1 MRRTRLGL
9 AGATLLA
16 LVAVSCTATRRA
28 TAPPPAS
35 SAVVVVEAAA
45 PPPPAAAAPTPA
57 PTPAP
62 EPPPPPRVPEVV
74 RIGLRT
80 DLESVT
86 LSCCTGSP
94 ALELGT
100 TTLALSGPVTV
111 RPAAASSPPPVWR
124 LQVAALREEEE
135 AGGLARRVA
144 ELAGAPADAR
154 FDAGSGLFR
163 VRVGAWPDR
172 ESAEAE
178 GRRLQSRGLDAFW
191 VVSEGL
197 GPIDPA
203 LEVAVGGGVAVVP
216 GRRVVVRAARG
227 AGLAFEGRGY
237 RGALAV
243 YLNDRGRLNV
253 VNELPVEDYLRGV
266 VPRELGP
273 ASYPEL
279 EALKAQAVAARS
291 YTLRNLGGFAEEG
304 YDLCGTPKCQ
314 VYGGLAAE
322 HPLTDRAVAETA
334 GEVLVSDGVAI
345 DALYSATCGG
355 RTENV
360 EVVFPLKSAGYLR
373 GVGCIEGGTQALGGG
388 SAGRWPPEGPGARRV
403 VRRFEQIVGRDLVVR
418 DAAGRLEVHPV
429 GRGLATFRLV
439 AGDGTRAVS
448 HLDLAPGDELELG
461 LVDRRLVALAQHVSG
476 TAKPFDKP
484 HSRSRWTRF
493 KADDEIAASVRQRFP
508 GFQFRGLDVVS
519 RGPSGRI
526 SRLRLDGADGKSVE
540 VEGLAVRWVLDLP
553 ETRFTLVRVHPRSGR
568 AGWRFTGTGWG
579 HGVGLCQTGSYAMAR
594 RGHDYRSILS
604 HYYSGATLERL
615 PIPGEVEGE
624 DQGSSVQ
631 DQDHDQNEDKAKAP

>member
-1 MRRTRLGL
+1 VKPARLGL
-9 AGATLLA
+9 AGAILLA
-16 LVAVSCTATRRA
+16 LVAMSCTATRRA
-28 TAPPPAS
+28 PAPAPLPAS
-35 SAVVVVEAAA
+35 IVVVEPPAAG
-45 PPPPAAAAPTPA
+45 PPPPSEAPP
-57 PTPAP
+57 PAP
-62 EPPPPPRVPEVV
+62 EPPPPPRIPDAV
-74 RIGLRT
+74 RIGLRS
-80 DLESVT
+80 DLETIT
-86 LSCCTGSP
+86 LPCCAGSP
-94 ALELGT
+94 ALELAT
-100 TTLALSGPVTV
+100 STLALTGPVTL
-111 RPAAASSPPPVWR
+111 RPAAASSPPPIWR

-172 ESAEAE
+172 EAAEVE

-197 GPIDPA
+197 GPVDPA
-203 LEVAVGGGVAVVP
+203 IEVSAGGRTERVA
-216 GRRVVVRAARG
+216 GRRVVVRAAPG
-227 AGLAFEGRGY
+227 AALEFEGRGY
-237 RGALAV
+237 RGVLAV
-243 YLNDRGRLNV
+243 YLNDRGRLNLI
-253 VNELPVEDYLRGV
+253 NELPLEQYLRGV

-273 ASYPEL
+273 ASYPEI

-314 VYGGLAAE
+314 VYGAVAAE

-334 GEVLVSDGVAI
+334 GEVLIADGAAI

-360 EVVFPLKSAGYLR
+360 EVVFPLKNAGYLR
-373 GVGCIEGGTQALGGG
+373 GVTCIESGTEALGGG
-388 SAGRWPPEGPGARRV
+388 AAGDWPPEGSGAHRL
-403 VRRFEQIVGRDLVVR
+403 VRRFEEIVGGDLLVR
-418 DAAGRLEVHPV
+418 DAAGRLEAHGL
-429 GRGLATFRLV
+429 GRALATFRLV
-439 AGDGTRAVS
+439 DGGAARPVS
-448 HLDLAPGDELELG
+448 HLDLAPGDAVELVLEK
-461 LVDRRLVALAQHVSG
+461 RRLVAVAQRLSG
-476 TAKPFDKP
+476 ASKPFDKP
-484 HSRSRWTRF
+484 HSRARWTRF

-508 GFQFRGLDVVS
+508 GFQFAGLDILS

-526 SRLRLDGADGKSVE
+526 SRLRLDGADGRSVE

-553 ETRFTLVRVHPRSGR
+553 ETRFTLVRQRPRNGR
-568 AGWRFTGTGWG
+568 PGWRFTGTGWG

-594 RGHDYRSILS
+594 RGHDYRSILA

-615 PIPGEVEGE
+615 PLPGEGEGL
-624 DQGSSVQ
+624 SVQ
-631 DQDHDQNEDKAKAP
+631 DQHQDQEETRAP

>member
-1 MRRTRLGL
+1 MRRARFGL
-9 AGATLLA
+9 TGATLLA
-16 LVAVSCTATRRA
+16 LVAASCTAARRA
-28 TAPPPAS
+28 PGPPPAP
-35 SAVVVVEAAA
+35 AAIVIEEAPA
-45 PPPPAAAAPTPA
+45 PPAQPAPPVPEPAPPA
-57 PTPAP
+57 
-62 EPPPPPRVPEVV
+62 PPRIPEVV

-86 LSCCTGSP
+86 LPCCTGSP
-94 ALELGT
+94 ALELAKS
-100 TTLALSGPVTV
+100 TLALSGPVTV
-111 RPAAASSPPPVWR
+111 RPAAASAPPPIWR

-172 ESAEAE
+172 ESADAE

-197 GPIDPA
+197 GPVDPA
-203 LEVAVGGGVAVVP
+203 LEVTAGGRVEIVA

-227 AGLAFEGRGY
+227 AALAFEGRGY
-237 RGALAV
+237 RGAIAI

-314 VYGGLAAE
+314 VYGGVAAE

-334 GEVLVSDGVAI
+334 GEILVADGAAI

-360 EVVFPLKSAGYLR
+360 EVIFPLKSAPYLR
-373 GVGCIEGGTQALGGG
+373 GVRCIEAGMRALGGG
-388 SAGRWPPEGPGARRV
+388 GAGSWPPAGDATRRLARS
-403 VRRFEQIVGRDLVVR
+403 FEEIAGRDLVVR
-418 DAAGRLEVHPV
+418 DAAGRLEAYPL
-429 GRGLATFRLV
+429 GRAVATFRIFEGIP
-439 AGDGTRAVS
+439 AKAAS
-448 HLDLAPGDELELG
+448 HLDLAPGDELDLALHDG
-461 LVDRRLVALAQHVSG
+461 RLVAVAQHLSAA
-476 TAKPFDKP
+476 AKPFDKP
-484 HSRSRWTRF
+484 HSRAHWTRF

-508 GFQFRGLDVVS
+508 GFQFRDLDIVS

-553 ETRFTLVRVHPRSGR
+553 ETRFTLVRTRPRGGR
-568 AGWRFTGTGWG
+568 SGWRFTGTGWG

-594 RGHDYRSILS
+594 RGHDYKSILA
-604 HYYSGATLERL
+604 HYYSGAVLERL
-615 PIPGEVEGE
+615 PLPGEDEGE
-624 DQGSSVQ
+624 GLFVQ
-631 DQDHDQNEDKAKAP
+631 DQDQDETKAP

>member
-1 MRRTRLGL
+1 VKRARLGL

-16 LVAVSCTATRRA
+16 LGVVSCTAARRA
-28 TAPPPAS
+28 PGPPSAPATIVVIGPEAAPAPAPAAPPAPPAP
-35 SAVVVVEAAA
+35 A
-45 PPPPAAAAPTPA
+45 PPPP
-57 PTPAP
+57 
-62 EPPPPPRVPEVV
+62 RIPEVV

-86 LSCCTGSP
+86 LPCCTGSP
-94 ALELGT
+94 ALELAAST
-100 TTLALSGPVTV
+100 WALSGPVTV
-111 RPAAASSPPPVWR
+111 RPAASASPPPVWR

-163 VRVGAWPDR
+163 VRVGAWPER
-172 ESAEAE
+172 EAAEAE

-197 GPIDPA
+197 GPVDPA
-203 LEVAVGGGVAVVP
+203 LEVSAGGRTERIP
-216 GRRVVVRAARG
+216 GRRAVVRAARG
-227 AGLAFEGRGY
+227 AALAFEGRGY

-243 YLNDRGRLNV
+243 YLNDRGRLNL
-253 VNELPVEDYLRGV
+253 VNELPLEDYLRGV

-314 VYGGLAAE
+314 VYGAVAAE

-334 GEVLVSDGVAI
+334 GEVLVAAGAAI

-360 EVVFPLKSAGYLR
+360 EVVFPLKSASYLR
-373 GVGCIEGGTQALGGG
+373 GVACIEGGSEALGGG
-388 SAGRWPPEGPGARRV
+388 TTGAWPPEEPAARRL
-403 VRRFEQIVGRDLVVR
+403 VRRFEEIAGRDLVVR
-418 DAAGRLEVHPV
+418 DGRGELEAHAL
-429 GRGLATFRLV
+429 GKGLATFRIV
-439 AGDGTRAVS
+439 DRGAARGVS
-448 HLDLAPGDELELG
+448 HLDLAPGDELELAFVG
-461 LVDRRLVALAQHVSG
+461 GRLTAVAQHVAS

-484 HSRSRWTRF
+484 HSRARWARF
-493 KADDEIAASVRQRFP
+493 KSDQEIGASVRQRFP
-508 GFQFRGLDVVS
+508 GFQFAGLDVVT

-526 SRLRLDGADGKSVE
+526 SRLRLDGADGTSVE

-553 ETRFTLVRVHPRSGR
+553 ETRFTVVRLRPRTGPP
-568 AGWRFTGTGWG
+568 GWRFTGRGWG

-594 RGHDYRSILS
+594 RGHDYRSILA

-615 PIPGEVEGE
+615 PLPGEGGDEGT
-624 DQGSSVQ
+624 GLSVRDQ
-631 DQDHDQNEDKAKAP
+631 DQDQDQDQDRAKTP

>member
-1 MRRTRLGL
+1 MKPARLGL
-9 AGATLLA
+9 AGAILLA
-16 LVAVSCTATRRA
+16 LVAMSCTAARRA
-28 TAPPPAS
+28 PGPPPHP
-35 SAVVVVEAAA
+35 SAIVVVEPPEPEPA
-45 PPPPAAAAPTPA
+45 PSPDAPLPPAPQ
-57 PTPAP
+57 
-62 EPPPPPRVPEVV
+62 PPPPPRIPEAV
-74 RIGLRT
+74 RIGLRS

-86 LSCCTGSP
+86 LPCCAGSP
-94 ALELGT
+94 ALELAT
-100 TTLALSGPVTV
+100 STLALTGPVTL
-111 RPAAASSPPPVWR
+111 RPAAASSPPPIWR

-172 ESAEAE
+172 EAAEVE

-197 GPIDPA
+197 GPVDPA
-203 LEVAVGGGVAVVP
+203 IEVTAGGRTERVA
-216 GRRVVVRAARG
+216 GRRVVVRAAPG
-227 AGLAFEGRGY
+227 AALDFDGRGY
-237 RGALAV
+237 RGVLAV
-243 YLNDRGRLNV
+243 YLNDRGRLNLI
-253 VNELPVEDYLRGV
+253 NELPLEDYLRGV

-314 VYGGLAAE
+314 VYGAVAAE

-334 GEVLVSDGVAI
+334 GEVLIADGAAI

-360 EVVFPLKSAGYLR
+360 EVVFPLKSASYLR
-373 GVGCIEGGTQALGGG
+373 GVTCIESGTEALGGG
-388 SAGRWPPEGPGARRV
+388 AAGSWPPEGGATTV
-403 VRRFEQIVGRDLVVR
+403 LVRRFEEIVGGDLVVR
-418 DAAGRLEVHPV
+418 DAAGRLEAHGI
-429 GRGLATFRLV
+429 GRALATFRV
-439 AGDGTRAVS
+439 VDGAAARPVS
-448 HLDLAPGDELELG
+448 HLDLAPGDAVELAIEK
-461 LVDRRLVALAQHVSG
+461 RRLVAVAQRLSG
-476 TAKPFDKP
+476 ASKPFDKP
-484 HSRSRWTRF
+484 HSRARWSRF

-508 GFQFRGLDVVS
+508 GFQFAGLDVLS

-526 SRLRLDGADGKSVE
+526 SRLRLDGSDGKAVE

-553 ETRFTLVRVHPRSGR
+553 ETRFTLVRVRPRGGR
-568 AGWRFTGTGWG
+568 AGWRFTGSGWG

-594 RGHDYRSILS
+594 RGHDYESILA

-615 PIPGEVEGE
+615 PLPGEGRGEGE
-624 DQGSSVQ
+624 GLSVQAQ
-631 DQDHDQNEDKAKAP
+631 DQDETKAP